1 MVDAS
6 GQATNVEVSACQRRQ
21 MDSLQAA
28 FTELAAYANWRRSQV
43 VQQEKGDLVPAT
55 GFEGRWDL
63 LDEEQKLQWV
73 PQDAKAFL
81 AADLQFANL
90 VTAPSCAGF
99 ILQDF
104 SSAQN
109 TMTEPEMMDLRTP
122 PRCSRGLQKQT
133 VEVDSPD
140 SPLEVHSSASEP
152 RNQTQG
158 EREKSADITDA
169 SFAFQGMIA
178 RNKFKVKVRNKMRP
192 ESAKRSCCCTC
203 HVFCTCVL
211 RRAGRFSS
219 KCYFREAARQWAT
232 TSSVECMIS
241 AVLVSHKQECW
252 CRMQERA
259 RSAVQV

>member
-178 RNKFKVKVRNKMRP
+178 RNKFKVKVRNKMRSS
-192 ESAKRSCCCTC
+192 EGLASFDDRKQILAKCDDKLARGLPPTP
-203 HVFCTCVL
+203 
-211 RRAGRFSS
+211 
-219 KCYFREAARQWAT
+219 AAIA
-232 TSSVECMIS
+232 
-241 AVLVSHKQECW
+241 AAK
-252 CRMQERA
+252 A
-259 RSAVQV
+259 